1 MRHKKAKML
10 ACFALALVS
19 AFSFASCSG
28 KTEFKPEKTTGGASA
43 GNDVVSESVG
53 KEVFGLKK
61 LSDDSVER
69 VAVALNPEN
78 ISKDGIWKEHA
89 FAVVEREKNATVL
102 TFSLP
107 FRRED
112 DVDFFENFR
121 EEDSVQYSSDK
132 RTVFSVALGSKSE
145 NRVSVLYIADKNEVK
160 LLPWGQYMSAGDRFV
175 YLESDASSGKNR
187 KICLYSLD
195 GEFEK
200 TVAGETSIDT
210 VCCIGD
216 SKLFYA
222 CAEKGEAENEK
233 ELTYRVYRYDLETEE
248 QTQLTEFTAYYITG
262 MDDSRII
269 CYGADGEKIVNY

>member
-1 MRHKKAKML
+1 MNKKKRGIL
-10 ACFALALVS
+10 VCVALTLVS
-19 AFSFASCSG
+19 ALVLVSCSE
-28 KTEFKPEKTTGGASA
+28 TVTFKNDDVTQNPTKVSVSSEK
-43 GNDVVSESVG
+43 VG

-61 LSDDSVER
+61 LSDGEIKNVS
-69 VAVALNPEN
+69 VALTPEN

-89 FAVVEREKNATVL
+89 FAVVESETDATVL

-112 DVDFFENFR
+112 DVDFFETFR
-121 EEDSVQYSSDK
+121 ESDSVQYASDK
-132 RTVFSVALGSKSE
+132 RTIFSVALGTGSE
-145 NRVSVLYIADKNEVK
+145 NYVSVLYVADKNEVR
-160 LLPWGQYMSAGDRFV
+160 LLPWGQYMVAGERFV
-175 YLESDASSGKNR
+175 YLENDASSGKNR

-195 GEFEK
+195 GDFEK
-200 TVAGETSIDT
+200 TVAGETSVDT
-210 VCCIGD
+210 VCYVSD

-222 CAEKGEAENEK
+222 CAEKGESEDEK
-233 ELTYRVYRYDLETEE
+233 ELNYRVYRYDLETEE